1 MTMDAL
7 LIDSQDKLLRILT
20 RFMTDLFDARGRARA

>member
-7 LIDSQDKLLRILT
+7 LIDSHDRLLLILT
-20 RFMTDLFDARGRARA
+20 GFMTDLFDARGRACA